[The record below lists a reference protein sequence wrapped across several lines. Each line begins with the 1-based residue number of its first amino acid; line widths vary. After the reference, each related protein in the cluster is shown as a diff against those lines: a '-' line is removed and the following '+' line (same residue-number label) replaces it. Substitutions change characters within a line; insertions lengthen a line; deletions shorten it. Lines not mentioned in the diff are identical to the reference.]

1 MTIARRMLGR
11 TGFTASQ
18 IGAGDLADRSLTLEA
33 CVATLTRALDAGV
46 NVVDTA
52 PGYEA
57 GFSEQIV
64 GAAVRHRRADVF
76 VIDKIDEFERSVT
89 SQLDESLQRLGFE
102 YLDAY
107 VFHGLS
113 DMAMYQ
119 QLTQPNGAFVELRA
133 LKERGVVR
141 NMGISSHHPDVL
153 RQAMLDGWCD
163 LVMVPIG
170 AFVDARYINE
180 TLPLSRELGIA
191 NVCFKTFGAG
201 KLVADTEGYGAPLQQ
216 RPRGKL
222 SSGGVDQA
230 HTGVQLTAQ
239 ECVHYTLTI
248 NPDVALLGMSF
259 ANEQDAAFAAYE
271 SFAPLNEPQ
280 LVDIRS
286 RAVLARAGKGPCW
299 WNPDPLQ

>member
-11 TGFTASQ
+11 TGFNASQ
-18 IGAGDLADRSLTLEA
+18 IGAGDLADRSLTLAE

-52 PGYEA
+52 PGYES

-76 VIDKIDEFERSVT
+76 VIDKIDEFDRSVT
-89 SQLDESLQRLGFE
+89 SQLDESLQRLGFD

-113 DMAMYQ
+113 DLAMYQ
-119 QLTQPNGAFVELRA
+119 QLTQPHGAFAELRM

-141 NMGISSHHPDVL
+141 NMGISSHHPEVL
-153 RQAMLDGWCD
+153 RQAMRDGWCD
-163 LVMVPIG
+163 LVMFPVG
-170 AFVDARYINE
+170 AFVDERYLSD

-191 NVCFKTFGAG
+191 SVCFKTFGAG

-230 HTGVQLTAQ
+230 DTGALLTAQ
-239 ECVHYTLTI
+239 ECVRYTLTI
-248 NPDVALLGMSF
+248 DPDVALLGMSF
-259 ANEQDAAFAAYE
+259 ANEQDAVFAAYQ
-271 SFAPLNEPQ
+271 SFVPLNEAQ
-280 LVDIRS
+280 LADIRV
-286 RAVLARAGKGPCW
+286 RAALARAGKGPCW
-299 WNPDPLQ
+299 WNPNPLQ

>member
-11 TGFTASQ
+11 TGFNAAQ
-18 IGAGDLADRSLTLEA
+18 IGAGDLADRSLSLAE

-64 GAAVRHRRADVF
+64 GAAVRQRRAEVF
-76 VIDKIDEFERSVT
+76 VIDKIDEFDRSVT

-119 QLTQPNGAFVELRA
+119 QLTQPDGAFAELRA

-153 RQAMLDGWCD
+153 RQAMIDGWCD
-163 LVMVPIG
+163 VVMFPIG
-170 AFVDARYINE
+170 AFVDIRYITE
-180 TLPLSRELGIA
+180 TLPLSRALGVA
-191 NVCFKTFGAG
+191 SVCFKTFGAG
-201 KLVADTEGYGAPLQQ
+201 KLVADTEGYGAPLAQ

-248 NPDVALLGMSF
+248 DPDVALLGMSF
-259 ANEQDAAFAAYE
+259 ANEQDAVFAAYE
-271 SFAPLNEPQ
+271 SFAPLSEAQ
-280 LVDIRS
+280 LVDIKT
-286 RAVLARAGKGPCW
+286 RAVQARAGKGPCW